1 MPFNIDWQTI
11 DHVLLDMDGTLL
23 DLHYDA
29 TFWLKTVHSIVAS
42 FTGESENEIRDRFQ
56 KELKRHEGTL
66 AWYCTDRWAEF
77 FGIDLIEAKKQLA
90 HLIRYRPH
98 ARQFLEALRP
108 LPLRTIIATNAH
120 PDVIQLKLDVVPLS
134 TLVDGIVSSHQYGV
148 AKEHPNFWT
157 ALFDEYSIDPNRA
170 IFMDDSPRVLDAAD
184 RAGVREIV
192 EIRHPNLSEPPR
204 TTWKQGI
211 DDFDALLPELL
222 ALGQQ

>member
-11 DHVLLDMDGTLL
+11 DDVLLDMDGTLL

-98 ARQFLEALRP
+98 AKQFLETLRP

-184 RAGVREIV
+184 RAGIREIV
-192 EIRHPNLSEPPR
+192 EIRHPNLSKPPR
-204 TTWKQGI
+204 TSWKQGI

>member
-1 MPFNIDWQTI
+1 MSFNIDWQTI
-11 DHVLLDMDGTLL
+11 DDVLLDMDGTLL

-29 TFWLKTVHSIVAS
+29 TFWLKNVHSIVAS
-42 FTGESENEIRDRFQ
+42 LTGESENEIRDRFQ

-77 FGIDLIEAKKQLA
+77 FGIDLIEAKRQLA

-98 ARQFLEALRP
+98 AKQFLEALRP

>member
-11 DHVLLDMDGTLL
+11 DDVLLDMDGTLL

-29 TFWLKTVHSIVAS
+29 TFWLKNVHSIVAS
-42 FTGESENEIRDRFQ
+42 LTGESENEIRDRFQ

-98 ARQFLEALRP
+98 AKQFLEALRP

-120 PDVIQLKLDVVPLS
+120 PDVIQLKLDVVPLG